1 MTTGKTDQE
10 FDTFFLAF
18 IGQLVSITVGI
29 NSDVNFSDENGA
41 TVQSIPMTYEGILL
55 DQDSDYYYL
64 GRTPS
69 EIEQAVRK
77 SRVVHIGIVEQKTLF
92 DEILETVQIPNKK
105 DEIN

>member
-1 MTTGKTDQE
+1 MTKTDQS

-29 NSDVNFSDENGA
+29 NSEVNFEDENGA
-41 TVQSIPMTYEGILL
+41 TVQSLPMTYEGILL

-64 GRTPS
+64 GKSPN

-77 SRVVHIGIVEQKTLF
+77 SRVIHIGVVEQKTLF
-92 DEILETVQIPNKK
+92 DEILDTVQVPQKK
-105 DEIN
+105 DESN